1 MRYDTKDIYFNY
13 KAYYK
18 DFIETDSVN
27 CGVILGCA
35 DDLLFALDTINM
47 TKADRDVCK
56 VLKEGYIVR
65 NKGVDDVDWYKR
77 RPTKVNSKNVW
88 LGGLDKQILSLS
100 KVFPDCSFSF
110 IKWEDEEIFSVKKY
124 LRLYQNRERRAVH
137 DE

>member
-18 DFIETDSVN
+18 DFIETDSVKY
-27 CGVILGCA
+27 GVILGCA
-35 DDLLFALDTINM
+35 NDLLFALDTINM

-56 VLKEGYIVR
+56 ILKEGYIVR
-65 NKGVDDVDWYKR
+65 NKGANDVAWYKR
-77 RPTKVNSKNVW
+77 MPTKVSSQGVW
-88 LGGLDKQILSLS
+88 IGGLYEQILNLS

-110 IKWEDEEIFSVKKY
+110 IQWEDEEIFSVKRY
-124 LRLYQNRERRAVH
+124 LRLYQNRERRALH